1 MMSENYE
8 FMRKIDYSE
17 DTMAEIK
24 YLCDTFKDLLIIP
37 NEKCFIEYYKGITIV
52 EKITDSSFK
61 IKDCRREFKGD
72 KTKRNSDKKYFIEK
86 IRV

>member
-37 NEKCFIEYYKGITIV
+37 NEKCFILIV
-52 EKITDSSFK
+52 EGISKRMVYLKAMRLEI
-61 IKDCRREFKGD
+61 CM
-72 KTKRNSDKKYFIEK
+72 TKPEVNWRNM
-86 IRV
+86 VT